1 MGNIVKPKILVM
13 SIGTGLG
20 GIEKSMVEFLR
31 FLASDGN
38 FDVDLYLWRSPGIL
52 YSQIPP
58 TINILKYDVSP
69 LGLKECKKTRDF
81 IKYFC
86 FRALDFCYLGTKVL
100 ERIDTQYNLA
110 IAYCQV
116 GFTPHYVIDKV
127 RADKKY
133 LFYHHGSYDTN
144 FLEHLIDKIYYRS
157 YDGIITMS
165 KASATMMKKSFPECM
180 TKIYSCSPLFDPD
193 TIREL
198 SKTGKSFVDKYADSI
213 PTLVTVARLSE
224 EKGILKALKAA
235 NILKNKGLK
244 FRWLFIGGGSD
255 EIAYKN
261 YISTNNLG
269 SYCIL
274 TGRKENPYPYMSIA
288 TLYIQPSNVESYG
301 ITIREAAIFNVPIIV
316 SNIPAFCE
324 ASLEINNL
332 QFTSNEPQELANKIF
347 GILTD
352 IEGLE
357 RGDYRASFKTKPN
370 ELSIKILQE
379 IFINKD
385 KQKECLNKELEA

>member
-20 GIEKSMVEFLR
+20 GIEKSMIEFLR

-38 FDVDLYLWRSPGIL
+38 FDVDLYLWRSPGLL

-58 TINILKYDVSP
+58 TINVLKYNVAP
-69 LGLKECKKTRDF
+69 LGLKECRKTRDF
-81 IKYFC
+81 IKYLC
-86 FRALDFCYLGTKVL
+86 FRALDFGYLGTKAL
-100 ERIDTQYNLA
+100 KKIDTRYDVA

-127 RADKKY
+127 TADEKY
-133 LFYHHGSYDTN
+133 LFYHHGSYDAN
-144 FLEHLIDKIYYRS
+144 FFEHFIDRIYYRA
-157 YDGIITMS
+157 YNGIIAMS

-180 TKIYSCSPLFDPD
+180 AKIYSCSPLFNPD

-198 SKTGKSFVDKYADSI
+198 SNTGKAFIDKYADGV

-224 EKGILKALKAA
+224 EKGIFEALKAA

-255 EIAYKN
+255 EITYKN
-261 YISTNNLG
+261 YIRTNNLE
-269 SYCIL
+269 SYCTL

-316 SNIPAFCE
+316 SNIPSFYE

-332 QFTSNEPQELANKIF
+332 QFTSNDPQKLANKIL

-352 IEGLE
+352 IKGLE

-379 IFINKD
+379 FFINKD
-385 KQKECLNKELEA
+385 IKKDCLNKVLEA

>member
-13 SIGTGLG
+13 SIGSGLG
-20 GIEKSMVEFLR
+20 GIEKSMIEFLR
-31 FLASDGN
+31 FLVSDGN

-58 TINILKYDVSP
+58 TINILKNNVSP
-69 LGLKECKKTRDF
+69 LGLKECRKPQDF
-81 IKYFC
+81 IKYLC
-86 FRALDFCYLGTKVL
+86 FRALNFGYLGTKTL
-100 ERIDTQYNLA
+100 KKIDTRYNVA

-127 RADKKY
+127 IADEKY
-133 LFYHHGSYDTN
+133 LFYHHGSYDAN
-144 FLEHLIDKIYYRS
+144 FVEHFIDRIYYRA
-157 YDGIITMS
+157 YNGIIAMS
-165 KASATMMKKSFPECM
+165 KASATMLKKSFPECI
-180 TKIYSCSPLFDPD
+180 TKIYSCSPLFNPD
-193 TIREL
+193 TIMEL
-198 SKTGKSFVDKYADSI
+198 SKADKLLIDKYGDGV

-224 EKGILKALKAA
+224 EKGIIEALKAA
-235 NILKNKGLK
+235 TILKNKGLK
-244 FRWLFIGGGSD
+244 FRWLFIGGSSD
-255 EIAYKN
+255 ERVYKN
-261 YISTNNLG
+261 YINTNNLE

-274 TGRKENPYPYMSIA
+274 NGRKENPYPYMSIA

-332 QFTSNEPQELANKIF
+332 QFASNEPQELANKIC

-352 IEGLE
+352 VIGLE
-357 RGDYRASFKTKPN
+357 RGDYKTSFKSKPN
-370 ELSIKILQE
+370 ESSIKILQE
-379 IFINKD
+379 IFIHKV
-385 KQKECLNKELEA
+385 